1 MDELH
6 KHVDENWKETVAKET
21 EKLQKEGKF
30 VPPEPDF
37 SFFVT
42 TLSLQASIFL
52 GAIPNPVTNQ
62 KEEDLTQAKF
72 IIDTLGMLREKTE
85 GNLNQDETGL
95 LDNLLYELRMQYI
108 AKTQGKSAIEGGSE
122 KEGA

>member
-6 KHVDENWKETVAKET
+6 KHVDENWKEAVEKET
-21 EKLQKEGKF
+21 DKLKKEGKF

-37 SFFVT
+37 GFFIT

-52 GAIPNPVTNQ
+52 GQIPNPATNK
-62 KEEDLTQAKF
+62 KEEDLNQAKF

-85 GNLNQDETGL
+85 GNLNQDESAL
-95 LDNLLYELRMQYI
+95 LDNLLYELRMRYI
-108 AKTQGKSAIEGGSE
+108 AVSQGKKE
-122 KEGA
+122 EGA